1 MSFGSPDHIKA
12 IALWQSRK
20 HYMNP
25 LTSSILHSI
34 FVDQHNKNWVFSP
47 ASYLEAMSNLAV
59 CLKGENLAELF
70 AALPNLVKP
79 QAIGLET
86 YNCLLYSV
94 EYCEALNEVVLDILH
109 LRHGDIRPFAGP
121 EVVGIVNNLVYEKTR
136 GKISNLISR
145 DDITEFTKFIILN
158 CVYFK
163 KAWLVP
169 FREAW
174 SVEDFK
180 GANGVSRVKYLR
192 HWSERHR
199 YYEGAGYD
207 IVELPYK
214 ESDVCCYLI
223 VPTTGSAF
231 EVFNSLSEVFG
242 HIANV
247 KDNLLVNLT
256 VPPFKTESRFD
267 LADVTQMAGVKK
279 AFEWNKEWDLV
290 DWSKLKPEA
299 MMKVEKIIQKA
310 YIDFSKDGT
319 EAAAATVV
327 MIAVSGCYMSGWTL
341 PPPTKNIV
349 ADKPFVYVLAN
360 KQEPDKPLFVGVVN
374 DIPDAP
380 TDQPSGNSFVWPT
393 GTTGFSDIGLSG
405 VLNSFSGINNL

>member
-1 MSFGSPDHIKA
+1 
-12 IALWQSRK
+12 
-20 HYMNP
+20 MNH

-34 FVDQHNKNWVFSP
+34 FVNQHNNNWVFSP

-59 CLKGENLAELF
+59 CLKGENLAELV
-70 AALPNLVKP
+70 AAAPNIEQP

-94 EYCEALNEVVLDILH
+94 EYREALNEAVLDILH
-109 LRHGDIRPFAGP
+109 SRKGELRSFAGP
-121 EVVGIVNNLVYEKTR
+121 EVVDIVNDLVYEKTR

-145 DDITEFTKFIILN
+145 SDITEFTKFIILN

-163 KAWLVP
+163 KAWLTP

-180 GANGVSRVKYLR
+180 GVNGVSRVKYLR

-199 YYEGAGYD
+199 YYEGVGYD

-214 ESDVCCYLI
+214 ESDVCCYLV
-223 VPTTGSAF
+223 VPTTGSVF

-242 HIANV
+242 HISGV

-256 VPPFKTESRFD
+256 VPPFKTESRYELSD
-267 LADVTQMAGVKK
+267 MTKVAGVKK
-279 AFEWNKEWDLV
+279 VFEWNKEWDLV

-299 MMKVEKIIQKA
+299 TMKVQKIIQKA

-319 EAAAATVV
+319 EAAAAT
-327 MIAVSGCYMSGWTL
+327 AVTIRITGCLSMGDWPI
-341 PPPTKNIV
+341 PPPTKDIV

-374 DIPDAP
+374 DVEGE
-380 TDQPSGNSFVWPT
+380 PSDGSSTSRRFYDGMNLMGS
-393 GTTGFSDIGLSG
+393 GFNDVGLSG
-405 VLNSFSGINNL
+405 IPYGTGANNL